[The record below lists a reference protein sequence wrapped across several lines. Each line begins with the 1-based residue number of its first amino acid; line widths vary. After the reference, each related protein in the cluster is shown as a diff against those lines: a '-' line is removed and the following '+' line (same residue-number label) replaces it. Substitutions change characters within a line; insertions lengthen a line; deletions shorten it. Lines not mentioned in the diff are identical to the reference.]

1 MRYKVISK
9 RQRVFRKSFGEY
21 FERNLPEA
29 QERHLIG
36 GGFIIRAPKEDR
48 QEPTPV
54 VELPTEEPAA
64 QVEETSE
71 ASEEGAENEPRGD
84 E

>member
-1 MRYKVISK
+1 MRYKVIAERHK
-9 RQRVFRKSFGEY
+9 VFRKSFGEY
-21 FERNLPEA
+21 FERYLPEA

-48 QEPTPV
+48 PVPTPLEEPPV
-54 VELPTEEPAA
+54 EEPAT

-71 ASEEGAENEPRGD
+71 ASEQDAENEPRGD